1 MRAPLGRLIGGRV
14 LAHRVMQARSTTAIV
29 VRLAL
34 LATPLLTAALHA
46 QRPPAQRPVAGAD
59 VRAAVRKHRESHEA
73 EIAREFADLLAI
85 PNVASDSVNIRRNA
99 AAVIELL
106 RRRGVTAR
114 TLEGDAGPP
123 AVYGE
128 LRTPGATRTIVFYAH
143 YDGQP
148 VVPSQW
154 TGAPFEPVLRDGS
167 LAAGAK
173 TIPLP
178 AAGQRMSGE
187 SRIYARSASDD
198 KGAIIAMLGALD
210 GMRSANI
217 APSVNLKFFF
227 EGEEEAGSTHLRR
240 LLEKH
245 ADVLRADAWVFCDGP
260 VHQSGR
266 QQVVFG
272 ARGVMGLELTTYG
285 PARALHSG
293 HYGNWAPNPAALM
306 ANLIAS
312 MRDDDGRI
320 LIAGFMDDVRPIT
333 AAERTA
339 LGSVPPIDTTLRKA
353 LAMGATEAQNA
364 PLAERIMLPALNVRG
379 IRVGGVREL
388 AANAIPTEADASID
402 FRLVPNQKPERV
414 RELVE
419 AHLRS
424 RGYYLVHDTPDSAT
438 RMAHPKIV
446 RVEWD
451 GGYAAT
457 KASMDIPFSRALLA
471 AASSGAATPPIA
483 MPMLGGSLPTSTF
496 EQVLAVPLVV
506 LPIANY
512 DNNQHAA
519 NENLR
524 LQNLWDGMEM
534 FAAVMARIGHE
545 WRESAVP

>member
-1 MRAPLGRLIGGRV
+1 MQHVRVRTLGP
-14 LAHRVMQARSTTAIV
+14 
-29 VRLAL
+29 LAL
-34 LATPLLTAALHA
+34 IVALTLGAMDAAAQPTTPARRA
-46 QRPPAQRPVAGAD
+46 VSGAD
-59 VRAAVRKHRESHEA
+59 VRSAARRFRESHEA
-73 EIAREFADLLAI
+73 EIAREFATLLAI

-148 VVPSQW
+148 VDPSQW
-154 TGAPFEPVLRDGS
+154 TGAPWTPILRDGS

-173 TIPLP
+173 PIPLP
-178 AAGQRMSGE
+178 AAGQRVSGE
-187 SRIYARSASDD
+187 ARIYARSASDD

-210 GMRSANI
+210 ALRAASI

-227 EGEEEAGSTHLRR
+227 EGEEEAGSSHLRR
-240 LLEKH
+240 MLETH
-245 ADVLRADAWVFCDGP
+245 ADLLRADAWVFCDGP

-285 PARALHSG
+285 PMRALHSG
-293 HYGNWAPNPAALM
+293 HYGNWAPNPAVLIAT
-306 ANLIAS
+306 LIAS
-312 MRDDDGRI
+312 MRDDEGRI
-320 LIAGFMDDVRPIT
+320 TIAGYADDVRPLS
-333 AAERTA
+333 AAERAA
-339 LGSVPPIDTTLRKA
+339 LGALPMIDTTLRKA
-353 LAMGATEAQNA
+353 LAMGATEANNA

-379 IRVGGVREL
+379 IKAGGVREL
-388 AANAIPTEADASID
+388 AANAIPTEASASID

-424 RGYYLVHDTPDSAT
+424 RGFFLVRDTPDSAT
-438 RMAHPKIV
+438 RMTHPKIV

-457 KASMDIPFSRALLA
+457 RAPMDIPFSRALLA
-471 AASSGAATPPIA
+471 AASSGAANPPLA
-483 MPMLGGSLPTSTF
+483 VPMLGGSLPTSTF
-496 EQVLAVPLVV
+496 EQVLGVPLVV

-524 LQNLWDGMEM
+524 LQNLWDVIEL
-534 FAAVMARIGHE
+534 FAAVMARVGHE
-545 WRESAVP
+545 WKESTVP

>member
-1 MRAPLGRLIGGRV
+1 VVFVRSIHARAMLGAVVLTLSCAMDAFGQQATASGRAV
-14 LAHRVMQARSTTAIV
+14 ANG
-29 VRLAL
+29 
-34 LATPLLTAALHA
+34 AA
-46 QRPPAQRPVAGAD
+46 
-59 VRAAVRKHRESHEA
+59 VRAAARRYREAHEA
-73 EIAREFADLLAI
+73 EIAREFAALLAI
-85 PNVASDSVNIRRNA
+85 PNVASDSVNIRRNT

-106 RRRGVTAR
+106 KRRGVTAR
-114 TLEGDAGPP
+114 ALEGEGGPP

-128 LRTPGATRTIVFYAH
+128 LRTPGATRTVVFYAH

-148 VVPSQW
+148 VDPSQW
-154 TGAPFEPVLRDGS
+154 TGAPFTPVLRDGS

-173 TIPLP
+173 VIPVP
-178 AAGQRMSGE
+178 ASGERLSGE

-210 GMRSANI
+210 ALKAGGI

-227 EGEEEAGSTHLRR
+227 EGEEEAGSSHLKRM
-240 LLEKH
+240 LETH
-245 ADVLRADAWVFCDGP
+245 ADLLRADAWVFCDGP

-285 PARALHSG
+285 PLRALHSG

-306 ANLIAS
+306 ATLIAS

-320 LIAGFMDDVRPIT
+320 TIAGYYDDVRPIS
-333 AAERTA
+333 AAERSA
-339 LGSVPPIDTTLRKA
+339 LGTLPMIDTTLRRT
-353 LAMGATEAQNA
+353 LQLGATESNNA

-379 IRVGGVREL
+379 IKVGGVREL
-388 AANAIPTEADASID
+388 AANAIPTEASASID
-402 FRLVPNQKPERV
+402 LRMVPNQKPERV

-424 RGYYLVHDTPDSAT
+424 RGYHIVRETPDSAT
-438 RMAHPKIV
+438 RMTHAKIV
-446 RVEWD
+446 RVEWE

-457 KASMDIPFSRALLA
+457 RASMDIPFSRALLA
-471 AASSGAATPPIA
+471 AASSGAATPPFA
-483 MPMLGGSLPTSTF
+483 VPMLGGSLPTSTF
-496 EQVLAVPLVV
+496 EQVLGVPLVV

-519 NENLR
+519 NENIR
-524 LQNLWDGMEM
+524 MQNLWDGIEL
-534 FAAVMARIGHE
+534 FAAVMARVGHE
-545 WRESAVP
+545 WKESTVP

>member
-1 MRAPLGRLIGGRV
+1 MRHIRRRTARLGLGAFAIAGFLAADDLGG
-14 LAHRVMQARSTTAIV
+14 QQP
-29 VRLAL
+29 
-34 LATPLLTAALHA
+34 TPRNAVTGAA
-46 QRPPAQRPVAGAD
+46 
-59 VRAAVRKHRESHEA
+59 VRAAVRRHRESREA

-85 PNVASDSVNIRRNA
+85 PNVASDSANIRRNA
-99 AAVIELL
+99 TALIEMM

-114 TLEGDAGPP
+114 TLDGEGGPP

-128 LRTPGATRTIVFYAH
+128 LRSPGATRTVVFYAH

-148 VVPSQW
+148 VDPAQW
-154 TGAPFEPVLRDGS
+154 TGAPWTPVLRDGS
-167 LAAGAK
+167 LAEGAK
-173 TIPLP
+173 VIPMP
-178 AAGQRMSGE
+178 SPGQRMNGD

-198 KGAIIAMLGALD
+198 KGAIIAMLAAIDALRA
-210 GMRSANI
+210 GNI
-217 APSVNLKFFF
+217 PPSVNLKFFF
-227 EGEEEAGSTHLRR
+227 EGEEEAGSTNLRR
-240 LLEKH
+240 LLEIH
-245 ADVLRADAWVFCDGP
+245 RETLRADAWVFCDGP

-306 ANLIAS
+306 ATLLAS

-320 LIAGFMDDVRPIT
+320 TIAGFADDVRPIS
-333 AAERTA
+333 AAERSA
-339 LGSVPPIDTTLRKA
+339 LGAMPMIDTTLRRA
-353 LAMGATEAQNA
+353 LRLGATEANNA
-364 PLAERIMLPALNVRG
+364 ALAERIMQPALNIRG
-379 IRVGGVREL
+379 IRVGAVREL
-388 AANAIPTEADASID
+388 AANAIPTEASASID

-424 RGYYLVHDTPDSAT
+424 RGYHVVHETPDSAT
-438 RMAHPKIV
+438 RLAHPRIV
-446 RVEWD
+446 RTEWE

-457 KASMDIPFSRALLA
+457 RASMDIPFSRALVA
-471 AASSGAATPPIA
+471 AASSGAPVPPLA
-483 MPMLGGSLPTSTF
+483 VPTLGGSLPTSTF
-496 EQVLAVPLVV
+496 EQVLGVPLVI

-524 LQNLWDGMEM
+524 FQNLWDGIEL
-534 FAAVMARIGHE
+534 FAAVMARLGHE
-545 WRESAVP
+545 WRESPVP

>member
-1 MRAPLGRLIGGRV
+1 MQPRRS
-14 LAHRVMQARSTTAIV
+14 LAGIAVALAASTV
-29 VRLAL
+29 VVDAL
-34 LATPLLTAALHA
+34 
-46 QRPPAQRPVAGAD
+46 PAQQPSARRAVAGAD
-59 VRAAVRKHRESHEA
+59 VRAAVRRHRESHEA
-73 EIAREFADLLAI
+73 EIARELADLLAM

-99 AAVIELL
+99 AAIIEMLK
-106 RRRGVTAR
+106 RRGVAAR
-114 TLEGDAGPP
+114 TLEGDGGPP

-148 VVPSQW
+148 VDPSQW
-154 TGAPFEPVLRDGS
+154 TGAPFAPVLRDGS

-173 TIPLP
+173 VIPMP
-178 AAGQRMSGE
+178 SAGQRMSGE

-198 KGAIIAMLGALD
+198 KGAIIAMLHALD
-210 GMRSANI
+210 GLRSDNI

-240 LLEKH
+240 MLEKH
-245 ADVLRADAWVFCDGP
+245 ADLLRADAWVFCDGP

-312 MRDDDGRI
+312 MRDDDGKI
-320 LIAGFMDDVRPIT
+320 TIANFYDDVRPIS

-339 LGSVPPIDTTLRKA
+339 LGAVPPIDTTLRKA
-353 LAMGATEAQNA
+353 LTMGATEANNA
-364 PLAERIMLPALNVRG
+364 PLAERIMQPALNVRG
-379 IRVGGVREL
+379 IKVGGVREL
-388 AANAIPTEADASID
+388 AANAIPVEAAASID

-424 RGYYLVHDTPDSAT
+424 RGYHIVHETPDSVT
-438 RMAHPKIV
+438 RLAHAKIV

-457 KASMDIPFSRALLA
+457 RAPMDIPFSRALLA
-471 AASSGAATPPIA
+471 AASSGAAVAPIA

-496 EQVLAVPLVV
+496 EQVLGVPLVV

-524 LQNLWDGMEM
+524 FQNLWDGIEL

-545 WRESAVP
+545 WRESPVP

>member
-1 MRAPLGRLIGGRV
+1 MPFVRGYHVRVSVVAFALASAAAPV
-14 LAHRVMQARSTTAIV
+14 LS
-29 VRLAL
+29 
-34 LATPLLTAALHA
+34 A
-46 QRPPAQRPVAGAD
+46 QQPPASRGA
-59 VRAAVRKHRESHEA
+59 VQGAAVRATARRYRGAHEA
-73 EIAREFADLLAI
+73 DIAREFADLLAL
-85 PNVASDSVNIRRNA
+85 PNVASDSVNIRRNT

-106 RRRGVTAR
+106 RRRGVSAR
-114 TLEGDAGPP
+114 ALEGGGPP

-128 LRTPGATRTIVFYAH
+128 LRTSGATRTVVFYAH

-148 VVPSQW
+148 VDPTQW
-154 TGAPFEPVLRDGS
+154 TGAPFTPVLRDGS

-173 TIPLP
+173 VIPFP
-178 AAGQRMSGE
+178 ASGQRVNGE

-198 KGAIIAMLGALD
+198 KGAIVAMLAALD
-210 GMRSANI
+210 ALRAGGI

-227 EGEEEAGSTHLRR
+227 EGEEEAGSSHLRQM
-240 LLEKH
+240 LEKN
-245 ADVLRADAWVFCDGP
+245 ADLLRADAWVFCDGP

-285 PARALHSG
+285 PLRALHSG

-320 LIAGFMDDVRPIT
+320 LIAGFSDDVRPIST
-333 AAERTA
+333 AERAA
-339 LGSVPPIDTTLRKA
+339 LGAMPVIDTVLRR
-353 LAMGATEAQNA
+353 AMQLGATEANNA
-364 PLAERIMLPALNVRG
+364 PLAERIMAPALNVRG
-379 IRVGGVREL
+379 IKVGGVREL
-388 AANAIPTEADASID
+388 AANAIPTEASASID

-424 RGYYLVHDTPDSAT
+424 RGYFIVHDTPDSAT
-438 RMAHPKIV
+438 RVAHAKLV
-446 RVEWD
+446 RVEWE

-457 KASMDIPFSRALLA
+457 RAPMDIPFSRALLA
-471 AASSGAATPPIA
+471 AASAGATNPPLA
-483 MPMLGGSLPTSTF
+483 VPMLGGSLPTSTF
-496 EQVLAVPLVV
+496 EQVLGVPLVV

-519 NENLR
+519 NENIR
-524 LQNLWDGMEM
+524 MQNLWDGIEL
-534 FAAVMARIGHE
+534 FAAVMARVGHE
-545 WRESAVP
+545 WKESPVP